1 MEWGKLEHASVE
13 NFHES
18 FSRGAQRAFM
28 GFSLSS
34 CPCSIS
40 HGCQA
45 KWANRQKQRRQAKG
59 WAPGLQKPWSKG
71 ENNITTRNNTLPQD
85 LTSGS
90 YFRLLLPALRCS
102 TCPKAPAH
110 PHRTGTAS
118 SSVGMCHDTYQA
130 LTVTRPNLGI
140 VDPKLS
146 GGGFMEQSGGL
157 GKQSQSL

>member
-1 MEWGKLEHASVE
+1 MRVFQEELRGLLWVSVFLLALVRSLMDVKPSGQIGKSREDKQKDELQDSRS
-13 NFHES
+13 HEAREKITSPPGTIS
-18 FSRGAQRAFM
+18 F
-28 GFSLSS
+28 
-34 CPCSIS
+34 P
-40 HGCQA
+40 
-45 KWANRQKQRRQAKG
+45 K
-59 WAPGLQKPWSKG
+59 
-71 ENNITTRNNTLPQD
+71 T
-85 LTSGS
+85 
-90 YFRLLLPALRCS
+90 LLPALRCS

-118 SSVGMCHDTYQA
+118 CSVGMCHDTYQA